1 MKRRTETSGRSW
13 YWLVFTIFGIQ
24 GLFFA
29 TWVARTPEVQ
39 QKLGFDTA
47 QMGLFAFVMSA
58 GALLGLFLC
67 GPIIARFGTRIATL
81 IGFPLAGAALAGVG
95 FAAEQ
100 GDVFSATVFISIFG
114 IAGGATGL
122 AINIEGANVDRSS
135 SKSLL
140 PSIHGAFSVGTLVGG
155 ALGTLAIILNLSFS
169 LMFTVISVALSI
181 LAIVVSV
188 RLPRDSGRHI
198 ASDMSTSDIQTIPS
212 RTERLSV
219 WKEPRTLAVAFIVV
233 GFTLAEATASSW
245 LPIALVDAGLGAAI
259 ATGAYT
265 VFAGTMMIGRL
276 TGGPVVD
283 RLGRSRALAIFGVIT
298 AVGIFIVVATN
309 FIALPLIG
317 AALWG
322 LGNSLGFPMSV
333 AAVSREPR
341 LSSSR
346 VNVLVV
352 SSNVTGVTGPPILG
366 FIGQSLGLFTAF
378 IVPALLVLA
387 GLFANKS
394 TQEHV
399 QQIDQKS

>member
-1 MKRRTETSGRSW
+1 MKRRTETTGRTW
-13 YWLVFTIFGIQ
+13 YWLVFAIFGIQ

-39 QKLGFDTA
+39 QKLSFDTA
-47 QMGLFAFVMSA
+47 EMGLFAFVMSL
-58 GALLGLFLC
+58 GALLGLFIC
-67 GPIIARFGTRIATL
+67 GPIIARYGTRAVTL
-81 IGFPLAGAALAGVG
+81 IGFPLAGVALSCVG
-95 FAAEQ
+95 FASEAGE
-100 GDVFSATVFISIFG
+100 VFTATVSIAVFG

-140 PSIHGAFSVGTLVGG
+140 PSIHGAFSVGTLIGG
-155 ALGTLAIILNLSFS
+155 ALGTLSILLGVSFS
-169 LMFTVISVALSI
+169 ITFSVISLLLSVV
-181 LAIVVSV
+181 AIVVSV
-188 RLPRDSGRHI
+188 QLPRDSGRHVTTTMDTTETL
-198 ASDMSTSDIQTIPS
+198 ALPTRS
-212 RTERLSV
+212 ERLTV

-245 LPIALVDAGLGAAI
+245 LPIALVDAGLGAAV

-265 VFAGTMMIGRL
+265 VFAGAMMIGRL

-283 RLGRSRALAIFGVIT
+283 RLGRSRSLAIFGIIT
-298 AVGIFIVVATN
+298 SIGIFIVAATN
-309 FIALPLIG
+309 FVALPLVG

-352 SSNVTGVTGPPILG
+352 SSNITGVTGPPTLG
-366 FIGQSLGLFTAF
+366 FIGQSFGLFTAF
-378 IVPALLVLA
+378 IVPGLLVIA
-387 GLFANKS
+387 GLLANS
-394 TQEHV
+394 ATQV
-399 QQIDQKS
+399 QASELEQSS

>member
-1 MKRRTETSGRSW
+1 MKRRTETTGRTW

-24 GLFFA
+24 GLYFA
-29 TWVARTPEVQ
+29 TWVARTPEIQ

-47 QMGLFAFVMSA
+47 EMGLFAFVMSV
-58 GALLGLFLC
+58 GALLGLFIC
-67 GPIIARFGTRIATL
+67 GPLIARFGTRSATL
-81 IGFPLAGAALAGVG
+81 IGFPLTGAALVGVG
-95 FAAEQ
+95 FSAES
-100 GDVFSATVFISIFG
+100 GDVYLATVYIAVFG

-135 SKSLL
+135 PKSLL

-155 ALGTLAIILNLSFS
+155 ALGTLAILLNLAFS
-169 LMFTVISVALSI
+169 VTFTIISLALS
-181 LAIVVSV
+181 LVAVIVSLK
-188 RLPRDSGRHI
+188 LPRDSGRHI
-198 ASDMSTSDIQTIPS
+198 AANMDTAQILTIPS

-219 WKEPRTLAVAFIVV
+219 WREPRTLAVAFIVV

-265 VFAGTMMIGRL
+265 VFAGAMMIGRL

-283 RLGRSRALAIFGVIT
+283 RLGRSRALALFGVIT
-298 AVGIFIVVATN
+298 SVGIFIVVATN
-309 FIALPLIG
+309 FIALPLVG

-322 LGNSLGFPMSV
+322 LGNSIGFPMSV
-333 AAVSREPR
+333 SAVSREPR

-387 GLFANKS
+387 GLFANWS
-394 TQEHV
+394 TKEVEHSEV
-399 QQIDQKS
+399 SR